1 MVSENKQTNKKPPK
15 QTNKTQLRV
24 GKPPWDAEW
33 PCTSPCKAGQAH
45 RGHSSLGA
53 MASAGVVPELDTS
66 AAGQT
71 QYPADTGRPACPGS
85 FLLAAVDVQHSST
98 PSAGTGSF
106 LTQTRGTKHGVNGN
120 TDQAAGSTQAGL
132 QLHNNSQ
139 NEMYQMFQPHK
150 EATCMSTCRNC
161 VLPPAVLVSCKSVG
175 KCWCFESYFPFPK
188 LAVPQV
194 CVAQ

>member
-1 MVSENKQTNKKPPK
+1 MQSGRAPLPAKQGKHTGGIALWVLWH
-15 QTNKTQLRV
+15 QLALSQSWTRQQLV
-24 GKPPWDAEW
+24 RLSILRILVAL
-33 PCTSPCKAGQAH
+33 
-45 RGHSSLGA
+45 RI
-53 MASAGVVPELDTS
+53 
-66 AAGQT
+66 
-71 QYPADTGRPACPGS
+71 PACPGS

-106 LTQTRGTKHGVNGN
+106 LMQTRGTKHGVNGN